1 MYELITKNFKG
12 STITLG
18 ITGVPVVITGEVFDA
33 TPDYDHDRRD
43 DDHGKKDGVVGL
55 RLAGGN
61 KVYIPGD
68 LIAFFY

>member
-1 MYELITKNFKG
+1 MYKLITTEYKG

-18 ITGVPVVITGEVFDA
+18 ITGLPVVITGEVFDG
-33 TPDYDHDRRD
+33 TE
-43 DDHGKKDGVVGL
+43 GVVGL

-61 KVYIPGD
+61 KVYIAAN